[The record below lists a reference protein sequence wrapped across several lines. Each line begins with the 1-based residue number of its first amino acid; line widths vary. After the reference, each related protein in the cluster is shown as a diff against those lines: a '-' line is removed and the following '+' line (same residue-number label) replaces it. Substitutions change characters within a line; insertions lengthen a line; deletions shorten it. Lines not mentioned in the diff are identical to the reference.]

1 MKKYGFVILLLCL
14 VGFSFV
20 PVCGQIGMP
29 SHSIVNPDSVSHN
42 FYEREIV
49 KGNTITY
56 KVDYSLGLLYQISN
70 INNTRVG
77 ELMSLKDGSTPTEP
91 VDRGGDLEITS
102 LNPVYQAFLET
113 FTPEEIRVLAQNDEV
128 LFVGYALDE
137 TGSVL
142 EIDFTIEVL
151 EVRFTMLRDRPHLY
165 NIPPQYLEK
174 LETKLKST
182 VSYVI
187 PPHMAYLREYKFI
200 TVSQD
205 CSFKSF
211 LDRL

>member
-1 MKKYGFVILLLCL
+1 MKLFLAFPLFCL

-20 PVCGQIGMP
+20 PVFGQIGMP
-29 SHSIVNPDSVSHN
+29 SHSIVNPDSGSHN

-56 KVDYSLGLLYQISN
+56 KVDYSLGSLYQISN

-77 ELMSLKDGSTPTEP
+77 QLMSLKDGSTPTEP

-113 FTPEEIRVLAQNDEV
+113 FTPEEIRVLAQNNEV

-142 EIDFTIEVL
+142 EIDFTIES
-151 EVRFTMLRDRPHLY
+151 DRPHLY
-165 NIPPQYLEK
+165 NIPPQYLEQ

-187 PPHMAYLREYKFI
+187 PPDMAYLREYKFI
-200 TVSQD
+200 TVSQV
-205 CSFKSF
+205 CPFKGL
-211 LDRL
+211 LDKL

>member
-1 MKKYGFVILLLCL
+1 MKLFLAFLLLCL

-20 PVCGQIGMP
+20 PVYGQIGIP

-56 KVDYSLGLLYQISN
+56 KVDYSLGSLYQISN

-77 ELMSLKDGSTPTEP
+77 QLMSLKDGSTPTEP
-91 VDRGGDLEITS
+91 LNSSLEIVS
-102 LNPVYQAFLET
+102 LEPIYRAFLET
-113 FTPEEIRVLAQNDEV
+113 FTPEEIRVLAQNNEV
-128 LFVGYALDE
+128 LRIGYALNE
-137 TGSVL
+137 TGA
-142 EIDFTIEVL
+142 VL

-182 VSYVI
+182 VSYFI

-211 LDRL
+211 LDKL

>member
-1 MKKYGFVILLLCL
+1 MTCKMKSRFVALSLCL
-14 VGFSFV
+14 MGFSFV
-20 PVCGQIGMP
+20 PVLGQIGIP

-42 FYEREIV
+42 FYERETV

-56 KVDYSLGLLYQISN
+56 KVDYSLGSLYQISN
-70 INNTRVG
+70 SNNTRVG
-77 ELMSLKDGSTPTEP
+77 QLMSLKDGSTPTEP
-91 VDRGGDLEITS
+91 LNSSLEIVS
-102 LNPVYQAFLET
+102 LEPVYRAFLET

-142 EIDFTIEVL
+142 EIDFTIES
-151 EVRFTMLRDRPHLY
+151 DRPHLY

-211 LDRL
+211 LDKL

>member
-20 PVCGQIGMP
+20 PVFGQIGMP

-77 ELMSLKDGSTPTEP
+77 QLMSLKDGSTPTEP

-113 FTPEEIRVLAQNDEV
+113 FTPEEIRVLAQNNEV
-128 LFVGYALDE
+128 LRIGYALNE
-137 TGSVL
+137 TGA
-142 EIDFTIEVL
+142 VL

-182 VSYVI
+182 VSYFI

-200 TVSQD
+200 TVSQV
-205 CSFKSF
+205 CPFKGL
-211 LDRL
+211 LDKL

>member
-20 PVCGQIGMP
+20 PVYGQIGIP

-56 KVDYSLGLLYQISN
+56 KVDYSLGSLYQISN

-142 EIDFTIEVL
+142 EIDFTIES
-151 EVRFTMLRDRPHLY
+151 DRPHLY
-165 NIPPQYLEK
+165 NIPPQYLEQ

-187 PPHMAYLREYKFI
+187 PPDMAYLREYKFI
-200 TVSQD
+200 TVSQV
-205 CSFKSF
+205 CPFKGL
-211 LDRL
+211 LDKL

>member
-20 PVCGQIGMP
+20 PVFGQIGMP

-42 FYEREIV
+42 FYERETV

-56 KVDYSLGLLYQISN
+56 KVDYSLGSLYQISN
-70 INNTRVG
+70 SNNTRVG
-77 ELMSLKDGSTPTEP
+77 QLMSLKDGSTPTEP

-113 FTPEEIRVLAQNDEV
+113 FTPEEVRVLAQNDEV
-128 LFVGYALDE
+128 LRIGYALNE
-137 TGSVL
+137 TGA
-142 EIDFTIEVL
+142 VL

-182 VSYVI
+182 VSYII

-200 TVSQD
+200 TVSQV
-205 CSFKSF
+205 CPFKGL
-211 LDRL
+211 LDKL

>member
-1 MKKYGFVILLLCL
+1 MKQYGFVILLFCL

-20 PVCGQIGMP
+20 PVFGQIGIP

-42 FYEREIV
+42 FYERETV

-56 KVDYSLGLLYQISN
+56 KIDHSYPMLYRIGNAS
-70 INNTRVG
+70 NTRLG

-128 LFVGYALDE
+128 LRIGYALNE
-137 TGSVL
+137 TGA
-142 EIDFTIEVL
+142 VL

-187 PPHMAYLREYKFI
+187 PPDMAYLREYKFI
-200 TVSQD
+200 TVSQV
-205 CSFKSF
+205 CPFKGL
-211 LDRL
+211 LDKL

>member
-1 MKKYGFVILLLCL
+1 MTCKMKSRFVALSLCL
-14 VGFSFV
+14 MGFSFV
-20 PVCGQIGMP
+20 PVLGQIGIP

-42 FYEREIV
+42 FYERETV

-56 KVDYSLGLLYQISN
+56 KVDYSLGSLYQISN

-102 LNPVYQAFLET
+102 LNPVYRAFLET
-113 FTPEEIRVLAQNDEV
+113 FTPEEIRVLAQNNDV
-128 LFVGYALDE
+128 IRIRYALNE
-137 TGSVL
+137 NGVVL
-142 EIDFTIEVL
+142 EVGFTIEADL
-151 EVRFTMLRDRPHLY
+151 PHLY

-200 TVSQD
+200 TVSQVFP
-205 CSFKSF
+205 FKSL
-211 LDRL
+211 LDKL

>member
-1 MKKYGFVILLLCL
+1 MKKYGFVALLFCL
-14 VGFSFV
+14 MGFSSV

-42 FYEREIV
+42 FYERETV

-56 KVDYSLGLLYQISN
+56 KIDHSYPMLYRIGNAS
-70 INNTRVG
+70 NTRLG

-91 VDRGGDLEITS
+91 VDRGGGLDVVSLE
-102 LNPVYQAFLET
+102 PVYRAFLET
-113 FTPEEIRVLAQNDEV
+113 FTPEEIRVLAQNNDV
-128 LFVGYALDE
+128 IRIRYALNE
-137 TGSVL
+137 NGVVL
-142 EIDFTIEVL
+142 EVGFTIES
-151 EVRFTMLRDRPHLY
+151 DRPHLY

>member
-1 MKKYGFVILLLCL
+1 MKQYGFVILLLCL

-42 FYEREIV
+42 FYERETV

-56 KVDYSLGLLYQISN
+56 KVDYSYPMLYCIGN
-70 INNTRVG
+70 ACNTRLG

-91 VDRGGDLEITS
+91 VDRGGDLDVVS
-102 LNPVYQAFLET
+102 LEPVYRAFLET
-113 FTPEEIRVLAQNDEV
+113 FTPEEIRVLAQNNEV
-128 LFVGYALDE
+128 LLVGYALSE
-137 TGSVL
+137 SGSVL
-142 EIDFTIEVL
+142 EVDFSMY
-151 EVRFTMLRDRPHLY
+151 RNRPHLY
-165 NIPPQYLEK
+165 NIPPQYLEQ

-187 PPHMAYLREYKFI
+187 PPDMAYLREYKFI

-211 LDRL
+211 LDKL

>member
-1 MKKYGFVILLLCL
+1 MKKYGFVILLFCL

-56 KVDYSLGLLYQISN
+56 KVDYSLGSLYQISN

-113 FTPEEIRVLAQNDEV
+113 FTPEEIRVLAQNEEV
-128 LFVGYALDE
+128 LRIGYALNE
-137 TGSVL
+137 TGA
-142 EIDFTIEVL
+142 VL

-200 TVSQD
+200 TVSQVFP
-205 CSFKSF
+205 FKSL
-211 LDRL
+211 LDKL

>member
-1 MKKYGFVILLLCL
+1 MKLFLAFPLFCL

-20 PVCGQIGMP
+20 PVFGQIGMP

-42 FYEREIV
+42 FYERETV

-56 KVDYSLGLLYQISN
+56 KIDHSYPMLYRIGNAS
-70 INNTRVG
+70 NTRLG

-102 LNPVYQAFLET
+102 LNPVYQAFLKT

-128 LFVGYALDE
+128 LRIGYALNE
-137 TGSVL
+137 TGA
-142 EIDFTIEVL
+142 VL

-200 TVSQD
+200 TVSQV
-205 CSFKSF
+205 CPFKGL
-211 LDRL
+211 LDKL

>member
-1 MKKYGFVILLLCL
+1 MKKYGFVILLFCL

-56 KVDYSLGLLYQISN
+56 KVDYSLGSLYQISN

-142 EIDFTIEVL
+142 EIDFTIES
-151 EVRFTMLRDRPHLY
+151 DRPHLY
-165 NIPPQYLEK
+165 NIPPQYLEQ

-187 PPHMAYLREYKFI
+187 PPDMAYLREYKFI
-200 TVSQD
+200 TVSQV
-205 CSFKSF
+205 CPFKGL
-211 LDRL
+211 LDKL

>member
-1 MKKYGFVILLLCL
+1 M
-14 VGFSFV
+14 GFSAV
-20 PVCGQIGMP
+20 PVLGQVGMP

-42 FYEREIV
+42 FYERETV

-56 KVDYSLGLLYQISN
+56 KVDYSLGSLYQISN

-113 FTPEEIRVLAQNDEV
+113 FTPEEIRVLAQNNEV
-128 LFVGYALDE
+128 LLVGYALSE
-137 TGSVL
+137 SGSVL
-142 EIDFTIEVL
+142 EVDFSMY
-151 EVRFTMLRDRPHLY
+151 RNRPHLY

-174 LETKLKST
+174 LEAKLKST
-182 VSYVI
+182 VHYVI
-187 PPHMAYLREYKFI
+187 PEYKRQQLCKYNVI
-200 TVSQD
+200 TVSQVFP
-205 CSFKSF
+205 FKSL
-211 LDRL
+211 LDKL

>member
-1 MKKYGFVILLLCL
+1 MKLFLAFFLLCL
-14 VGFSFV
+14 MGFSAV
-20 PVCGQIGMP
+20 PVLGQVGMP

-42 FYEREIV
+42 FYERETV

-56 KVDYSLGLLYQISN
+56 KVDYSLGSLYQISN

-91 VDRGGDLEITS
+91 LNSSLEIVS
-102 LNPVYQAFLET
+102 LEPVYRAFLET
-113 FTPEEIRVLAQNDEV
+113 FTPEEIRVLAQNNEV
-128 LFVGYALDE
+128 LRIGYALNE
-137 TGSVL
+137 TGA
-142 EIDFTIEVL
+142 VL

-182 VSYVI
+182 VSYFI

-211 LDRL
+211 LDKL

>member
-1 MKKYGFVILLLCL
+1 MKLFLAFLLLCL

-20 PVCGQIGMP
+20 PVYGQIGMP

-42 FYEREIV
+42 FYERETV

-56 KVDYSLGLLYQISN
+56 KVDYSLGSLYQISN
-70 INNTRVG
+70 SNNTRVG
-77 ELMSLKDGSTPTEP
+77 QLMSLKDGSTPTEP
-91 VDRGGDLEITS
+91 LNSSLEIVS
-102 LNPVYQAFLET
+102 LEPIYRAFLET
-113 FTPEEIRVLAQNDEV
+113 FTPEEIRVLAQNEEV
-128 LFVGYALDE
+128 LRIGYALNE
-137 TGSVL
+137 TGA
-142 EIDFTIEVL
+142 VL

-187 PPHMAYLREYKFI
+187 PPDMAYLREYKFI
-200 TVSQD
+200 TVSQV
-205 CSFKSF
+205 CPFKGL
-211 LDRL
+211 LDKL

>member
-1 MKKYGFVILLLCL
+1 MKQYGFVILLLCL

-20 PVCGQIGMP
+20 PVYGQIGIP

-42 FYEREIV
+42 FYERETV

-56 KVDYSLGLLYQISN
+56 KVDYSLGSLYQISN

-77 ELMSLKDGSTPTEP
+77 ELMSLKDGSIPTKP
-91 VDRGGDLEITS
+91 LGIGDELDIAS
-102 LNPVYQAFLET
+102 WVPVYCAFLET

-142 EIDFTIEVL
+142 EIDFTIES
-151 EVRFTMLRDRPHLY
+151 DRPHLY
-165 NIPPQYLEK
+165 NIPPQYLEQ

-187 PPHMAYLREYKFI
+187 PPDMAYLREYKFI
-200 TVSQD
+200 TVSQV
-205 CSFKSF
+205 CPFKGL
-211 LDRL
+211 LDKL

>member
-1 MKKYGFVILLLCL
+1 MILIGISMKQYGFVILLLCL

-20 PVCGQIGMP
+20 PVYGQIGIP

-42 FYEREIV
+42 FYERETV

-56 KVDYSLGLLYQISN
+56 KVDYSLGSLYQISN
-70 INNTRVG
+70 SNNTRVG
-77 ELMSLKDGSTPTEP
+77 QLMSLKDGSTPTEP
-91 VDRGGDLEITS
+91 LNSSLEIVS
-102 LNPVYQAFLET
+102 LEPVYRAFLET

-128 LFVGYALDE
+128 LRIGYALNE
-137 TGSVL
+137 TGA
-142 EIDFTIEVL
+142 VL

-187 PPHMAYLREYKFI
+187 PPDMAYLREYKFI

-211 LDRL
+211 LDKL

>member
-1 MKKYGFVILLLCL
+1 MKQYGFVILLLCL

-42 FYEREIV
+42 FYERETV

-56 KVDYSLGLLYQISN
+56 KVDYSYPMLYCIGN
-70 INNTRVG
+70 ACNTRLG

-91 VDRGGDLEITS
+91 VDRGGDLDVVS
-102 LNPVYQAFLET
+102 LEPVYRAFLET

-142 EIDFTIEVL
+142 EIDFTIES
-151 EVRFTMLRDRPHLY
+151 DRPHLY
-165 NIPPQYLEK
+165 NIPPQYLEQ

-187 PPHMAYLREYKFI
+187 PPDMAYLREYKFI
-200 TVSQD
+200 TVSQV
-205 CSFKSF
+205 CPFKGL
-211 LDRL
+211 LDKL

>member
-20 PVCGQIGMP
+20 PVFGQIGMS

-42 FYEREIV
+42 FYERETV

-56 KVDYSLGLLYQISN
+56 KVDYSLGSLYQISN
-70 INNTRVG
+70 SNNTRVG
-77 ELMSLKDGSTPTEP
+77 QLMSLKDGSTPTEP
-91 VDRGGDLEITS
+91 LNSSLEIVS
-102 LNPVYQAFLET
+102 LEPVYRAFLET

-142 EIDFTIEVL
+142 EIDFTIES
-151 EVRFTMLRDRPHLY
+151 DRPHLY
-165 NIPPQYLEK
+165 NIPPQYLEQ

>member
-1 MKKYGFVILLLCL
+1 MKQYGFVILLLCL

-56 KVDYSLGLLYQISN
+56 KVDYSLGSLYQISN

-77 ELMSLKDGSTPTEP
+77 QLMSLKDGSTPTEP

-113 FTPEEIRVLAQNDEV
+113 FTPEEIRVLAQNNEV

-142 EIDFTIEVL
+142 EIDFTIES
-151 EVRFTMLRDRPHLY
+151 DRPHLY
-165 NIPPQYLEK
+165 NIPPQYLEQ

-187 PPHMAYLREYKFI
+187 PPDMAYLREYKFI
-200 TVSQD
+200 TVSQV
-205 CSFKSF
+205 CPFKGL
-211 LDRL
+211 LDKL

>member
-1 MKKYGFVILLLCL
+1 MILIGISMKQYGFVILLLCL

-20 PVCGQIGMP
+20 PVYGQIGIP

-42 FYEREIV
+42 FYERETV

-56 KVDYSLGLLYQISN
+56 KVDYSLGSLYQISN
-70 INNTRVG
+70 SNNTRVG
-77 ELMSLKDGSTPTEP
+77 QLMSLKDGSTPTEP
-91 VDRGGDLEITS
+91 LNSSLEIVS
-102 LNPVYQAFLET
+102 LEPVYRAFLET
-113 FTPEEIRVLAQNDEV
+113 FTPEEIRVLAQNNEV
-128 LFVGYALDE
+128 LRIGYALNE
-137 TGSVL
+137 TGA
-142 EIDFTIEVL
+142 VL

-211 LDRL
+211 LDKL

>member
-20 PVCGQIGMP
+20 PVFGQIGMS

-42 FYEREIV
+42 FYERETV

-56 KVDYSLGLLYQISN
+56 KIDHSYPMLYRIGNAS
-70 INNTRVG
+70 NTRLG

-128 LFVGYALDE
+128 LFVGYALEE

-142 EIDFTIEVL
+142 EIDFTIES
-151 EVRFTMLRDRPHLY
+151 DRPHLY
-165 NIPPQYLEK
+165 NIPPQYLEQ

-187 PPHMAYLREYKFI
+187 PPDMAYLREYKFI
-200 TVSQD
+200 TVSQV
-205 CSFKSF
+205 CPFKGL
-211 LDRL
+211 LDKL

>member
-1 MKKYGFVILLLCL
+1 MKLFLAFPLFCL

-20 PVCGQIGMP
+20 PVFGQIGMP

-42 FYEREIV
+42 FYERETV
-49 KGNTITY
+49 TGNTITY
-56 KVDYSLGLLYQISN
+56 KVDYSLGSLYQISN

-77 ELMSLKDGSTPTEP
+77 QLMSLKDGSTPTEP

-113 FTPEEIRVLAQNDEV
+113 FTPEEIRVLAQNNEV
-128 LFVGYALDE
+128 LLVGYALSE
-137 TGSVL
+137 SGSVL
-142 EIDFTIEVL
+142 EVDFSMY
-151 EVRFTMLRDRPHLY
+151 RNRPHLY

-200 TVSQD
+200 TVSQVFP
-205 CSFKSF
+205 FKSL
-211 LDRL
+211 LDKL

>member
-1 MKKYGFVILLLCL
+1 MKQYGFVILLFCL

-42 FYEREIV
+42 FYERETV

-56 KVDYSLGLLYQISN
+56 KVDYSSVRCICIGPCLD
-70 INNTRVG
+70 NTRARS
-77 ELMSLKDGSTPTEP
+77 LMSLKDGSTPTEP
-91 VDRGGDLEITS
+91 SIGEGIWISS
-102 LNPVYQAFLET
+102 LNPVYRAFLET
-113 FTPEEIRVLAQNDEV
+113 FTPEEIRVLAQNNEV
-128 LFVGYALDE
+128 LRIGYALNE
-137 TGSVL
+137 TGA
-142 EIDFTIEVL
+142 VL

-182 VSYVI
+182 VSYFI

-211 LDRL
+211 LDKL

>member
-20 PVCGQIGMP
+20 PVYGQIGIP

-56 KVDYSLGLLYQISN
+56 KVDYSLGSLYQISN

-77 ELMSLKDGSTPTEP
+77 QLMSLKDGSTPTEP

-113 FTPEEIRVLAQNDEV
+113 FTPEEIRVLAQNNEV
-128 LFVGYALDE
+128 LRIGYALNE
-137 TGSVL
+137 TGA
-142 EIDFTIEVL
+142 VL

-174 LETKLKST
+174 LEAKLKST
-182 VSYVI
+182 VHYVI
-187 PPHMAYLREYKFI
+187 PEYKRQQLCKYNVI
-200 TVSQD
+200 TVSQVFP
-205 CSFKSF
+205 FKSL
-211 LDRL
+211 LDKL

>member
-20 PVCGQIGMP
+20 PVFGQIGMS

-42 FYEREIV
+42 FYERETV

-56 KVDYSLGLLYQISN
+56 KVDYSLGSLYQISN

-113 FTPEEIRVLAQNDEV
+113 FTPEEIRVLAQNEEV
-128 LFVGYALDE
+128 LRIGYALNE
-137 TGSVL
+137 TGA
-142 EIDFTIEVL
+142 VL

-187 PPHMAYLREYKFI
+187 PPHMAYLRCKYNVI
-200 TVSQD
+200 TVSQVFP
-205 CSFKSF
+205 FKSL
-211 LDRL
+211 LDKL

>member
-56 KVDYSLGLLYQISN
+56 KVDYSLGSLYQISN

-113 FTPEEIRVLAQNDEV
+113 FTPEEIRVLAQNEEV
-128 LFVGYALDE
+128 LRIGYALNE
-137 TGSVL
+137 TGA
-142 EIDFTIEVL
+142 VL

-200 TVSQD
+200 TVSQVFP
-205 CSFKSF
+205 FKSL
-211 LDRL
+211 LDKL

>member
-56 KVDYSLGLLYQISN
+56 KVDYSLGSLYQISN
-70 INNTRVG
+70 SNNTRVG
-77 ELMSLKDGSTPTEP
+77 QLMSLKDGSTPTEP
-91 VDRGGDLEITS
+91 LNSSLEIVS
-102 LNPVYQAFLET
+102 LEPVYRAFLET
-113 FTPEEIRVLAQNDEV
+113 FTPEEIRALARNNAS
-128 LFVGYALDE
+128 LNVGYAINE
-137 TGSVL
+137 NGT
-142 EIDFTIEVL
+142 VL

-174 LETKLKST
+174 LEIQLKST
-182 VSYVI
+182 VSFII
-187 PPHMAYLREYKFI
+187 PSHMQYLREYKFI
-200 TVSQD
+200 TVSQVI
-205 CSFKSF
+205 SFSWLESK
-211 LDRL
+211 L

>member
-1 MKKYGFVILLLCL
+1 MKQYGFVILLLCL

-20 PVCGQIGMP
+20 PVYGQIGIP

-56 KVDYSLGLLYQISN
+56 KVDYSLGSLYQISN

-77 ELMSLKDGSTPTEP
+77 QLMSLKDGSTPTEP

-102 LNPVYQAFLET
+102 LNPVYRAFLET
-113 FTPEEIRVLAQNDEV
+113 FTPEEIRVLAQNNEV

-142 EIDFTIEVL
+142 EIDFTIES
-151 EVRFTMLRDRPHLY
+151 DRPHLY
-165 NIPPQYLEK
+165 NIPPQYLEQ

-187 PPHMAYLREYKFI
+187 PPDMAYLREYKFI
-200 TVSQD
+200 TVSQV
-205 CSFKSF
+205 CPFKGL
-211 LDRL
+211 LDKL